1 MNMNHTAKDHRGRPV
16 VVVTGIG
23 IVTSL
28 GEGKEDNWRN
38 LVAGVSGVKKID
50 RFPTD
55 GLRTQIAG
63 TIDWHGKEPYCAP
76 VHSITLARKSAAEAI
91 AQSGIG
97 SRGSFPGPL
106 FVANSPAET
115 NWDQRMIVYA
125 GKAGAGSTGY
135 ERLLNNVRAGNF
147 ESYYR
152 LFQFI
157 SIAEHLADEFG
168 TRGQPISLTT
178 ACASGAT
185 SVQLGVEAI
194 RRGDTDA
201 ALCVGTDGGICEEMV
216 VRFNLLS
223 ALSTQND
230 DPQGA
235 SKPFSKSRDGFVMAE
250 GSATLVL
257 ESYEAAKAR
266 GAKILGVVR
275 GTGERADTF
284 HRTRSTPDGSAI
296 IDTITR
302 SMADAGMTPAE
313 IDCINAH
320 GTSTPEN
327 DKMEYLSLAAALGDA
342 DGLCPRGVVEPGQE
356 AFEGRPH
363 RDHRLGDLAA
373 GGFRQRDIRRQQG
386 RDAQLHQDAGGR
398 DGAQG
403 RHRQLCL
410 AGLRGHRVIG
420 ALRVLPGKTRKPDP
434 AAAFRATRRGRRA
447 GRFPVFS
454 ARGLYHRE
462 HPADRWRFDRRP
474 ADPALKY
481 SLLNEWR
488 TERCEH

>member
-1 MNMNHTAKDHRGRPV
+1 MSRSAADHMGRPI

-38 LVAGVSGVKKID
+38 LTAGLSGVRKIT
-50 RFPTD
+50 RFSTEE
-55 GLRTQIAG
+55 LRTQIAG
-63 TIDWHGKEPYCAP
+63 TIKWEGEGRYCAP
-76 VHSITLARKSAAEAI
+76 MHSIMLAKKSATEAI
-91 AQSGIG
+91 AQSSIG
-97 SRGSFPGPL
+97 SKGSFPGPL

-115 NWDQRMIVYA
+115 NWDQRMTVYD
-125 GKAGAGSTGY
+125 AGSEGTGY
-135 ERLLNNVRAGNF
+135 ERLIRNVIAGDF
-147 ESYYR
+147 ARYYS
-152 LFQFI
+152 LYQFG
-157 SIAEHLADEFG
+157 SIAEHLADKFG

-201 ALCVGTDGGICEEMV
+201 ALCIGTDGEICEEMV

-235 SKPFSKSRDGFVMAE
+235 SKPFSKTRDGFVMAE

-257 ESYEAAKAR
+257 ESYTGAKAR

-284 HRTRSTPDGSAI
+284 HRTRSKPDGSAI

-302 SMADAGMTPAE
+302 SMADAGMSPDE
-313 IDCINAH
+313 ISAINAH

-327 DKMEYLSLAAALGDA
+327 DKMEYLALSAALGSA
-342 DGLCPRGVVEPGQE
+342 LDGIPISSNKSMIGHTLSASGTIEAAISLLTIQAGVIPPTINCNEQDPNILMDVVPNVKREHAVSAVMSNSFGFGGQNV
-356 AFEGRPH
+356 
-363 RDHRLGDLAA
+363 
-373 GGFRQRDIRRQQG
+373 
-386 RDAQLHQDAGGR
+386 
-398 DGAQG
+398 
-403 RHRQLCL
+403 CL
-410 AGLRGHRVIG
+410 I
-420 ALRVLPGKTRKPDP
+420 
-434 AAAFRATRRGRRA
+434 
-447 GRFPVFS
+447 FS
-454 ARGLYHRE
+454 AE
-462 HPADRWRFDRRP
+462 PA
-474 ADPALKY
+474 
-481 SLLNEWR
+481 
-488 TERCEH
+488 

>member
-1 MNMNHTAKDHRGRPV
+1 MSQSTRDHLGRPI

-23 IVTSL
+23 VVTSL
-28 GEGKEDNWRN
+28 GEGKEDTWHN
-38 LVAGVSGVKKID
+38 LIAGSSGIRKIA
-50 RFPTD
+50 RFSTE

-63 TIDWHGKEPYCAP
+63 TIDWQGKGRYCAP
-76 VHSITLARKSAAEAI
+76 VHSIALAKKSATEAI
-91 AQSGIG
+91 AQAGIG
-97 SRGSFPGPL
+97 TKGSFPGPL

-115 NWDQRMIVYA
+115 NWDQRMTVY
-125 GKAGAGSTGY
+125 GGSAGASSSGY
-135 ERLLNNVRAGNF
+135 ERLLKNTIAGDF
-147 ESYYR
+147 SRYYS
-152 LFQFI
+152 LFQFA

-194 RRGDTDA
+194 RRGATNA
-201 ALCVGTDGGICEEMV
+201 ALCTGTDGGICEEMV

-235 SKPFSKSRDGFVMAE
+235 SKPFSKNRDGFVMAE

-257 ESYEAAKAR
+257 ESYDGARAR

-275 GTGERADTF
+275 GAGERADTF

-327 DKMEYLSLAAALGDA
+327 DKMEYLALSAALGSELA
-342 DGLCPRGVVEPGQE
+342 TTPISSNKSMIGHTLS
-356 AFEGRPH
+356 
-363 RDHRLGDLAA
+363 AA
-373 GGFRQRDIRRQQG
+373 GTIEAAISLMTINAGVIPPTINCIEQDPNILMDVVPNVKRVQNVNSVMSNSFGF
-386 RDAQLHQDAGGR
+386 GG
-398 DGAQG
+398 QNV
-403 RHRQLCL
+403 CL
-410 AGLRGHRVIG
+410 I
-420 ALRVLPGKTRKPDP
+420 
-434 AAAFRATRRGRRA
+434 
-447 GRFPVFS
+447 FS
-454 ARGLYHRE
+454 AE
-462 HPADRWRFDRRP
+462 PA
-474 ADPALKY
+474 
-481 SLLNEWR
+481 
-488 TERCEH
+488 

>member
-1 MNMNHTAKDHRGRPV
+1 MSHPTRDHLGRPI

-23 IVTSL
+23 VVTSL

-38 LVAGVSGVKKID
+38 LVAGVSGVRRIG

-63 TIDWHGKEPYCAP
+63 LIDWEGDGPYCAP
-76 VHSITLARKSAAEAI
+76 VHSLTLARKSAAEAI
-91 AQSGIG
+91 AQANIG

-106 FVANSPAET
+106 FLAVSPAET
-115 NWDQRMIVYA
+115 KWDQRMDVYRSDSS
-125 GKAGAGSTGY
+125 GESTGY
-135 ERLLNNVRAGNF
+135 ERLIRNAVQGDFYN
-147 ESYYR
+147 YYS
-152 LFQFI
+152 LFQYG
-157 SIAEHLADEFG
+157 STAEFLADEFG

-201 ALCVGTDGGICEEMV
+201 ALCVGTDGEICEEMV
-216 VRFNLLS
+216 VRFTLLS

-235 SKPFSKSRDGFVMAE
+235 SKPFSKTRDGFVMAE

-257 ESYEAAKAR
+257 ESYDSAKAR

-284 HRTRSTPDGSAI
+284 HRTRSKPDGSAI

-302 SMADAGMTPAE
+302 SLADAGMSPEAV
-313 IDCINAH
+313 DYINAH

-327 DKMEYLSLAAALGDA
+327 DKMEYLALSSALGDHLQQTPISSNKSMI
-342 DGLCPRGVVEPGQE
+342 GHTLS
-356 AFEGRPH
+356 
-363 RDHRLGDLAA
+363 AA
-373 GGFRQRDIRRQQG
+373 GAIEAAISLLTINNGVIPPTINCNEQDPNILMDVVPNVKRDQAVNTVMSNSFGF
-386 RDAQLHQDAGGR
+386 GG
-398 DGAQG
+398 QNV
-403 RHRQLCL
+403 CL
-410 AGLRGHRVIG
+410 I
-420 ALRVLPGKTRKPDP
+420 
-434 AAAFRATRRGRRA
+434 
-447 GRFPVFS
+447 FS
-454 ARGLYHRE
+454 AEPDQGL
-462 HPADRWRFDRRP
+462 
-474 ADPALKY
+474 
-481 SLLNEWR
+481 
-488 TERCEH
+488 

>member
-1 MNMNHTAKDHRGRPV
+1 MTMTNALKDHMGRPV

-28 GEGKEDNWRN
+28 GEGNADNWRR
-38 LVAGVSGVKKID
+38 LTAGESGISRIS
-50 RFPTD
+50 RFPTE

-63 TIDWHGKEPYCAP
+63 TIDWVADEPFFAP
-76 VHSITLARKSAAEAI
+76 VHSINLAKKSAHEAV

-97 SRGSFPGPL
+97 TLGKFPGPL

-125 GKAGAGSTGY
+125 GSAGANSRGY
-135 ERLLNNVRAGNF
+135 DRLLKNVRAGDF
-147 ESYYR
+147 SRYYQ
-152 LFQFI
+152 LFQFA

-302 SMADAGMTPAE
+302 SMADAGMTPAD

-327 DKMEYLSLAAALGDA
+327 DKMEYLSLAAALGDELA
-342 DGLCPRGVVEPGQE
+342 NTPISSNKSMIGHTLS
-356 AFEGRPH
+356 
-363 RDHRLGDLAA
+363 AA
-373 GGFRQRDIRRQQG
+373 GTIEAAISLLTIQEGVIPPTINCVEQDPNILMDVVPNVKRVKPVSSVMSNSFGF
-386 RDAQLHQDAGGR
+386 GG
-398 DGAQG
+398 QNV
-403 RHRQLCL
+403 CL
-410 AGLRGHRVIG
+410 I
-420 ALRVLPGKTRKPDP
+420 
-434 AAAFRATRRGRRA
+434 
-447 GRFPVFS
+447 FS
-454 ARGLYHRE
+454 AE
-462 HPADRWRFDRRP
+462 PA
-474 ADPALKY
+474 
-481 SLLNEWR
+481 
-488 TERCEH
+488 

>member
-1 MNMNHTAKDHRGRPV
+1 MNQALKDHMGRPV

-28 GEGKEDNWRN
+28 GEGKEDNWRK
-38 LVAGVSGVKKID
+38 LTAGESGISRIS

-63 TIDWHGKEPYCAP
+63 TIDWVADEPFFAP
-76 VHSITLARKSAAEAI
+76 VHSISLAKKSAHEAV

-97 SRGSFPGPL
+97 SPGKFPGPL

-125 GKAGAGSTGY
+125 GSAGADSKGY
-135 ERLLNNVRAGNF
+135 DRLLKNVRAGDF
-147 ESYYR
+147 SRYYR
-152 LFQFI
+152 LFQFA
-157 SIAEHLADEFG
+157 SIAEHLAEEFG

-257 ESYEAAKAR
+257 ESYESARAR
-266 GAKILGVVR
+266 GARILGVVR

-296 IDTITR
+296 IETITR
-302 SMADAGMTPAE
+302 SMADAGMTPAD

-327 DKMEYLSLAAALGDA
+327 DKMEYLSLAAALGDELA
-342 DGLCPRGVVEPGQE
+342 NTPISSNKSMIGHTLS
-356 AFEGRPH
+356 
-363 RDHRLGDLAA
+363 AA
-373 GGFRQRDIRRQQG
+373 GTIEAAISLLTIQEGVIPPTINCNEQDPNILMDVVPNEKRVRPVNSVMSNSFGF
-386 RDAQLHQDAGGR
+386 GG
-398 DGAQG
+398 QNV
-403 RHRQLCL
+403 CL
-410 AGLRGHRVIG
+410 I
-420 ALRVLPGKTRKPDP
+420 
-434 AAAFRATRRGRRA
+434 
-447 GRFPVFS
+447 FS
-454 ARGLYHRE
+454 AE
-462 HPADRWRFDRRP
+462 PA
-474 ADPALKY
+474 
-481 SLLNEWR
+481 
-488 TERCEH
+488 

>member
-1 MNMNHTAKDHRGRPV
+1 MTMTSAMKDHKGRPV

-28 GEGKEDNWRN
+28 GEGKEDNWRK
-38 LVAGVSGVKKID
+38 LTAGESGISRIS

-63 TIDWHGKEPYCAP
+63 TIDWVEDEPFFAP
-76 VHSITLARKSAAEAI
+76 VHSLGLARKSAAEAI

-97 SRGSFPGPL
+97 ARGAFPGPL

-125 GKAGAGSTGY
+125 GTAGAGSTGY
-135 ERLLNNVRAGNF
+135 DRLLKNVRAGDF
-147 ESYYR
+147 TRYYR
-152 LFQFI
+152 LFQFA
-157 SIAEHLADEFG
+157 SIAEHLAEEFG

-296 IDTITR
+296 IETITR
-302 SMADAGMTPAE
+302 SLADAGMTPAD
-313 IDCINAH
+313 IGCINAH

-327 DKMEYLSLAAALGDA
+327 DKMEYLSLAAALGDELA
-342 DGLCPRGVVEPGQE
+342 NTPISSNKSMIGHTLS
-356 AFEGRPH
+356 
-363 RDHRLGDLAA
+363 AA
-373 GGFRQRDIRRQQG
+373 GTIEAAISLMTIAEGVIPPTINCNEQDPNILMDVVPNVKRAQAVNSVMSNSFGF
-386 RDAQLHQDAGGR
+386 GG
-398 DGAQG
+398 QNV
-403 RHRQLCL
+403 CL
-410 AGLRGHRVIG
+410 I
-420 ALRVLPGKTRKPDP
+420 
-434 AAAFRATRRGRRA
+434 
-447 GRFPVFS
+447 FS
-454 ARGLYHRE
+454 AE
-462 HPADRWRFDRRP
+462 PA
-474 ADPALKY
+474 
-481 SLLNEWR
+481 
-488 TERCEH
+488 

>member
-1 MNMNHTAKDHRGRPV
+1 MNQALKDHRGRPV

-28 GEGKEDNWRN
+28 GEGKEDNWRR
-38 LVAGVSGVKKID
+38 LTAGESGISRIS
-50 RFPTD
+50 RFSTD

-63 TIDWHGKEPYCAP
+63 TIDWVADEPFFAP
-76 VHSITLARKSAAEAI
+76 VHSISLAKKSAHEAV

-97 SRGSFPGPL
+97 SPGSFPGPL

-125 GKAGAGSTGY
+125 GSAGAGSTGY
-135 ERLLNNVRAGNF
+135 DRLLRNVRAGDF
-147 ESYYR
+147 YRYYT
-152 LFQFI
+152 LFQFA
-157 SIAEHLADEFG
+157 SIAEHLAEEFG

-327 DKMEYLSLAAALGDA
+327 DKMEYLSLAAALGDELA
-342 DGLCPRGVVEPGQE
+342 NTPISSNKSMIGHTLS
-356 AFEGRPH
+356 
-363 RDHRLGDLAA
+363 AA
-373 GGFRQRDIRRQQG
+373 GTIEAAISLLTIQEGVIPPTINCKEQDPNILMDVVPNVKRVRPVNSVMSNSFGF
-386 RDAQLHQDAGGR
+386 GG
-398 DGAQG
+398 QNV
-403 RHRQLCL
+403 CL
-410 AGLRGHRVIG
+410 I
-420 ALRVLPGKTRKPDP
+420 
-434 AAAFRATRRGRRA
+434 
-447 GRFPVFS
+447 FS
-454 ARGLYHRE
+454 AE
-462 HPADRWRFDRRP
+462 PA
-474 ADPALKY
+474 
-481 SLLNEWR
+481 
-488 TERCEH
+488 

>member
-1 MNMNHTAKDHRGRPV
+1 MSQSTRDHMGRPIV
-16 VVVTGIG
+16 AVTGIG

-28 GEGKEDNWRN
+28 GEGKEDNWQN
-38 LVAGVSGVKKID
+38 LTAGVSGVRKIS

-55 GLRTQIAG
+55 ELRTQIAG
-63 TIDWHGKEPYCAP
+63 TIDWQGEGRYFAP
-76 VHSITLARKSAAEAI
+76 LHSINLAKTSAAEAI
-91 AQSGIG
+91 AQSAIG

-115 NWDQRMIVYA
+115 NWDQRMTVYGGEA
-125 GKAGAGSTGY
+125 GKNSSGY
-135 ERLLNNVRAGNF
+135 DRLLKNVRAGNF
-147 ESYYR
+147 DRYFS
-152 LFQFI
+152 LFQFA

-168 TRGQPISLTT
+168 TRGQPVSLTT

-201 ALCVGTDGGICEEMV
+201 ALCIGTDGEICEEMV

-235 SKPFSKSRDGFVMAE
+235 SKPFSKTRDGFVMAE

-257 ESYEAAKAR
+257 ESYDAAKAR

-275 GTGERADTF
+275 GVGERADTF
-284 HRTRSTPDGSAI
+284 HRTRSKPDGSAI

-302 SMADAGMTPAE
+302 SMADAGLSPSE

-327 DKMEYLSLAAALGDA
+327 DKMEYLALSAALGSDL
-342 DGLCPRGVVEPGQE
+342 DGTPISSNKSMIGHTLS
-356 AFEGRPH
+356 
-363 RDHRLGDLAA
+363 AA
-373 GGFRQRDIRRQQG
+373 GTIE
-386 RDAQLHQDAGGR
+386 AAISLLTIR
-398 DGAQG
+398 DG
-403 RHRQLCL
+403 
-410 AGLRGHRVIG
+410 VI
-420 ALRVLPGKTRKPDP
+420 PPTINCIEQDP
-434 AAAFRATRRGRRA
+434 NILMDVVPNEKRIQTINTVMSNSFGF
-447 GRFPVFS
+447 GGQNVSLIFS
-454 ARGLYHRE
+454 AE
-462 HPADRWRFDRRP
+462 PA
-474 ADPALKY
+474 
-481 SLLNEWR
+481 
-488 TERCEH
+488 